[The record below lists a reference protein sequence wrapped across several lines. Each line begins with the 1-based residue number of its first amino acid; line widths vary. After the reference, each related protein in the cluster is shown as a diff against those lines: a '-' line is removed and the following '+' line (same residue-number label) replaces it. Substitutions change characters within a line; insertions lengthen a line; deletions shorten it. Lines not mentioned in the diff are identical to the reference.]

1 MPPRDSQNLPHIVLR
16 SQPHSERYTVPPGGG
31 GGQYKLPPRARA
43 EHGRHLHAQL
53 DEIAER
59 SEALVRDQEER
70 STTVE
75 RGVYVEFESAPNFPL
90 KVESLEGR
98 GIELV
103 AVSGGGLNQPVTATV
118 FVREGK
124 LDTFLKKVEKYLA
137 SETKKGRPSNKD
149 LVESIS
155 EVRLATIRGLW
166 TDTEPFPEPERRI
179 WWEAWLRVGDS
190 PEQRTHVATAFREE
204 ATSAGLTLS
213 QNQLSFPES
222 TVLLVQASANQLASS
237 VFLINALAELRQP
250 KLTADFFAELPQ
262 VEQAERVEDA
272 IGRMSLPEN
281 DCPAVCLLDTGV
293 NNEHPLLIPGLRRE
307 DMDAYNPD
315 WGVFDH
321 LGHGTEMAG
330 LGLYGD
336 LVDLFQS
343 EGAIE
348 LRHRLE
354 SVKILPPNGATDPD
368 LYGDVTAECAAR
380 AEVLAP
386 DRRRAFCLTVTTTD
400 SRDRGQPTSWSAA
413 IDQICAAASE
423 QEPLEQR
430 RLMLISAGNT
440 DPSARGDYPASND
453 TDGIHDPGQAWN
465 AITVGAYTNKDSI
478 DPDRYPE
485 WIPLATRGGLS
496 PASTTSVRWDTQW
509 PLKPD
514 LVLEGGNM
522 ATHPSYTNPFE
533 HESLLLLTTNSE
545 FEDRLLTFTGDTSA
559 ATALASRMGAI
570 IFVEYPEFWAETVR
584 ALLAHS
590 AEWTPTMLPRRVLT
604 ERENR
609 REIENLLRTYGY
621 GVPDLT
627 SALYSARNSLTL
639 VSENTIQPF
648 LKEANQIKSNEM
660 HLHELPWPS
669 DVLAS
674 LGETPC
680 EMRVTLSYFVEPNPT
695 RRGYKNKYRYAS
707 HGLRFDTKT
716 PTESSDDFRRRV
728 NRIVREQVEDFKATS
743 GDGESWLLGPRLRTR
758 GSLHSD
764 IWRGSAAELAE
775 KGFVAIY
782 PVSGWWRD
790 LKRQQRWDSVTRY
803 SLVVTIQTQEVD
815 VDVDIY
821 TPIANLV
828 LI

>member
-1 MPPRDSQNLPHIVLR
+1 
-16 SQPHSERYTVPPGGG
+16 
-31 GGQYKLPPRARA
+31 
-43 EHGRHLHAQL
+43 
-53 DEIAER
+53 
-59 SEALVRDQEER
+59 
-70 STTVE
+70 
-75 RGVYVEFESAPNFPL
+75 VYVEFESSANFPL
-90 KVESLEGR
+90 KTESLEGL
-98 GIELV
+98 GLELV
-103 AVSGGGLNQPVTATV
+103 AVSGGGANQPVTATV

-124 LDTFLKKVEKYLA
+124 LDTFLKKVEKYLT
-137 SETKKGRPSNKD
+137 SETESGRPRNQD

-155 EVRLATIRGLW
+155 EVRLATIRALW
-166 TDTEPFPEPERRI
+166 TDTELFPDPERRI
-179 WWEAWLRVGDS
+179 WWEAWLRVGDTT
-190 PEQRTHVATAFREE
+190 EQRTHIVTVFREE
-204 ATSAGLTLS
+204 ADSAGLTLS

-222 TVLLVQASANQLASS
+222 TVLLIQASANELATS

-262 VEQAERVEDA
+262 AEQAERVRDA
-272 IGRMSLPEN
+272 IDRIALPEN

-336 LVDLFQS
+336 LVDLLQS
-343 EGAIE
+343 EGAVE

-354 SVKILPPNGATDPD
+354 SVKILPPNGATDPE
-368 LYGDVTAECAAR
+368 LYGDVTAECSAR
-380 AEVLAP
+380 AELLAP
-386 DRRRAFCLTVTTTD
+386 NRRRAFCLTVTTTD
-400 SRDRGQPTSWSAA
+400 SRDRGQPTSWSAS
-413 IDQICAAASE
+413 IDQICSAASE
-423 QEPLEQR
+423 QEPLDQR
-430 RLMLISAGNT
+430 RLMLISGGNT
-440 DPSARGDYPASND
+440 DPSARGEYPASND

-545 FEDRLLTFTGDTSA
+545 FEDRLLTFTRDTSA
-559 ATALASRMGAI
+559 ATALAARMGAM
-570 IFVEYPEFWAETVR
+570 IFVEYPDFWAETVR
-584 ALLAHS
+584 ALLVHS
-590 AEWTPTMLPRRVLT
+590 AEWTPTMLPRGILT

-609 REIENLLRTYGY
+609 REIENLLRTYGF
-621 GVPDLT
+621 GVPNLT

-639 VSENTIQPF
+639 VSESTIQPF
-648 LKEANQIKSNEM
+648 LKEGNQIKTNEM

-669 DVLAS
+669 DILAD
-674 LGETPC
+674 LGEIPC
-680 EMRVTLSYFVEPNPT
+680 EMRVTLSYFLEPNPT

-716 PTESSDDFRRRV
+716 PTESPDDFRRRV
-728 NRIVREQVEDFKATS
+728 NRIARAEVEGFDSTS
-743 GDGESWLLGPRLRTR
+743 GDGESWLLGPQLRTR

-764 IWRGSAAELAE
+764 VWRGTAAELAE
-775 KGFVAIY
+775 KGFVAVY
-782 PVSGWWRD
+782 PVRVGGETSNVKNGGIPLRDTPWWSLSK
-790 LKRQQRWDSVTRY
+790 LKKWMLMWTSTRR
-803 SLVVTIQTQEVD
+803 SRTSFLS
-815 VDVDIY
+815 
-821 TPIANLV
+821 NLP
-828 LI
+828 